1 MHLTF
6 RSLSEERPSDALRRV
21 FANGWPGWSQ
31 WMRERQKGDTPRL
44 RDARRAMRRHMPEL
58 ESLWDNWTDVCGG
71 GDDAALFLSFWSPPR
86 YLVHCSQAV
95 MVDNDGPLLIR
106 NYDLDPKLNESTIY
120 STRWRSRR
128 VAGMVEGIV
137 GLADGMNDA
146 GLAASL
152 TFGGRVVHGP
162 GFGIPLIMRYVLE
175 MCSDMK
181 QAVEALRAVPSHMA
195 YNVTVAD
202 RSGEWATVYLSP
214 DRPPILSQRPY
225 ATNHQLGVEWP
236 RHGRMSN
243 TLGRAR
249 HLEQLL
255 RVSSLS
261 ADRMTREFLSEPL
274 FSTGYARGFGTV
286 YTASY
291 RPAMGKLE
299 LFWKDGTRLDWSLD
313 DVDERQVQIAYSA
326 RGSRGAPQPEYSD
339 GRQTLVSG
347 TQRHQRH
354 GRIALPPAEAADWR
368 QFVKSTLDLVAK
380 GAYGSEFA
388 RLAQFWCPA
397 RKPRNV
403 D

>member
-1 MHLTF
+1 
-6 RSLSEERPSDALRRV
+6 
-21 FANGWPGWSQ
+21 
-31 WMRERQKGDTPRL
+31 
-44 RDARRAMRRHMPEL
+44 
-58 ESLWDNWTDVCGG
+58 
-71 GDDAALFLSFWSPPR
+71 
-86 YLVHCSQAV
+86 
-95 MVDNDGPLLIR
+95 
-106 NYDLDPKLNESTIY
+106 
-120 STRWRSRR
+120 
-128 VAGMVEGIV
+128 
-137 GLADGMNDA
+137 
-146 GLAASL
+146 
-152 TFGGRVVHGP
+152 
-162 GFGIPLIMRYVLE
+162 
-175 MCSDMK
+175 
-181 QAVEALRAVPSHMA
+181 
-195 YNVTVAD
+195 
-202 RSGEWATVYLSP
+202 
-214 DRPPILSQRPY
+214 
-225 ATNHQLGVEWP
+225 
-236 RHGRMSN
+236 
-243 TLGRAR
+243 
-249 HLEQLL
+249 
-255 RVSSLS
+255 
-261 ADRMTREFLSEPL
+261 MTREFLSEPL